1 MNKINYKLINM
12 LLFMGII
19 YFIYET
25 KGLWINIGNK
35 MLSILFP
42 FLISFTLA
50 YALYPLVKF
59 FENYFSKIISI
70 VLTIFLVI
78 LTFILLIPLLI
89 DQLGCLIT
97 EVLAFIKE
105 MSLKYEFDL
114 ELITNYI
121 NDIDKYISG
130 IIKTSIEIFSISFIT
145 LASTIYLLFDMK
157 RIREKIKIYC
167 NTKNNYKYIKAL
179 DDSMHNYF
187 DGFIKIIIITI
198 IEYSITFFLIGHPN
212 AILLGILAAIGNLIP
227 FFGGLITNIIA
238 AITSFVIGPK
248 LFIRTLITFIVL
260 SIVDS
265 YIINPYIYSK
275 SNELHPII
283 VIFSIFAGGKLF
295 GMKGIIVSL
304 PITILIITTINY
316 YKKVPRN

>member
-1 MNKINYKLINM
+1 
-12 LLFMGII
+12 
-19 YFIYET
+19 
-25 KGLWINIGNK
+25 
-35 MLSILFP
+35 
-42 FLISFTLA
+42 
-50 YALYPLVKF
+50 
-59 FENYFSKIISI
+59 
-70 VLTIFLVI
+70 
-78 LTFILLIPLLI
+78 
-89 DQLGCLIT
+89 
-97 EVLAFIKE
+97 
-105 MSLKYEFDL
+105 
-114 ELITNYI
+114 
-121 NDIDKYISG
+121 
-130 IIKTSIEIFSISFIT
+130 
-145 LASTIYLLFDMK
+145 MK

-167 NTKNNYKYIKAL
+167 NTKKNYKYIKAL

-316 YKKVPRN
+316 YKKIPRN

>member
-114 ELITNYI
+114 ELLTNYI

-275 SNELHPII
+275 SNKLHPII